1 MFNAQIKRKEF
12 NMTHIAHRIYEASK
26 TSEAGVE
33 LWSLYNVLSDDVSG
47 DELLGRFD
55 AYVDNCSE
63 EAQALYRKLAK

>member
-1 MFNAQIKRKEF
+1 
-12 NMTHIAHRIYEASK
+12 MTHISERLCEASK
-26 TSEAGVE
+26 ISDAGAE

-55 AYVDNCSE
+55 AYVSDLSE